1 MLVRFCIVCFSAGC
15 AMKLHELIEQ
25 ARGGQVERLELISI
39 EGGIY
44 LLDIHRHGRR
54 HSLHDERGAVWHLR
68 SVEHARDLLRELPEL
83 PFQLVQQS
91 PYDEM
96 CGLAEG
102 AREPLRV
109 TIGLRSQW

>member
-1 MLVRFCIVCFSAGC
+1 MNIQDLANHAAAGRID
-15 AMKLHELIEQ
+15 A
-25 ARGGQVERLELISI
+25 LELISL

-44 LLDIHRHGRR
+44 LLDIFQQGQR
-54 HSLHDERGAVWHLR
+54 HSLVNERGEVWRLR
-68 SVEHARDLLRELPEL
+68 SVEHARDLLQELPEL

-102 AREPLRV
+102 VREPLRV
-109 TIGLRSQW
+109 PIGMRSQW

>member
-1 MLVRFCIVCFSAGC
+1 MNLHDLSTQALAGRIDS
-15 AMKLHELIEQ
+15 LD
-25 ARGGQVERLELISI
+25 LISL

-44 LLDIHRHGRR
+44 VLEAHMDGRP
-54 HSLHDERGAVWHLR
+54 HSLVDPQGRVCHLR
-68 SVEHARDLLRELPEL
+68 SVEHARDLLQDVPLL
-83 PFQLVQQS
+83 PFHLVHQS

-109 TIGLRSQW
+109 PIGMRSHW

>member
-1 MLVRFCIVCFSAGC
+1 MYLQDLATHAAAGRID
-15 AMKLHELIEQ
+15 A
-25 ARGGQVERLELISI
+25 LELISL

-44 LLDIHRHGRR
+44 LLDIYLQGQRHR
-54 HSLHDERGAVWHLR
+54 LIDERGAVWHLR
-68 SVEHARDLLRELPEL
+68 SVEHTRDLLREVPEL
-83 PFQLVQQS
+83 PFHLVQQS

-109 TIGLRSQW
+109 PIGMRSQW